1 MFEHSNESFLIIKK
15 DNTNHKLSSDIVDS
29 VVWKGN
35 SSVQKIWRD
44 KAGLGLRDDEMRP
57 LFHC

>member
-1 MFEHSNESFLIIKK
+1 MKAIQSLRKIILITAYPQILWIQ
-15 DNTNHKLSSDIVDS
+15 LSEKVT
-29 VVWKGN
+29 VVLK
-35 SSVQKIWRD
+35 KIWRD